1 VGRRVSR
8 SEDGQAAVEL
18 VAALPF
24 VVLNVGVSLAA
35 LDRRL
40 PMAAAGLGARE
51 LHVFRTVTLPLIMP
65 GVIAGALMALTH
77 GLVLQRRP
85 RPQGS
90 PDPAGH
96 MIKLILKGLFE
107 IARPASL
114 R

>member
-1 VGRRVSR
+1 
-8 SEDGQAAVEL
+8 
-18 VAALPF
+18 
-24 VVLNVGVSLAA
+24 
-35 LDRRL
+35 
-40 PMAAAGLGARE
+40 
-51 LHVFRTVTLPLIMP
+51 
-65 GVIAGALMALTH
+65 MALTH

-107 IARPASL
+107 IARPAPGEKPRKAADRAGSP